1 VTGVGRVAAVTDDLV
16 LRERAAASDL
26 EDLSPLVLRNPVK
39 KPPVNGVTIAPRRI
53 APMGETYLLDNSKE
67 LDRLRLQSEVW
78 EPAGR
83 SLLDRLGAGDGR
95 RALDVGCGALGW
107 LRILSHAGWRTT
119 GTDIDASLLM
129 AAASLGLDVELVQ
142 DDIFDS
148 TLSAA
153 DFDLVHAR
161 FQLAPLGR
169 VEEQLNAYRRWLKPG
184 GVLVLEEPES
194 SSWRVLPEAQAV
206 DELISR
212 IRQTFLDRG
221 GDFDI
226 GRRLPELLG
235 GGEVDAHVHALPAS
249 HPYLQLPLQ
258 FARSLG
264 IGDTDAAE
272 AELAS
277 GDRFGLTF
285 TLVQAWRQF

>member
-1 VTGVGRVAAVTDDLV
+1 M
-16 LRERAAASDL
+16 
-26 EDLSPLVLRNPVK
+26 P
-39 KPPVNGVTIAPRRI
+39 
-53 APMGETYLLDNSKE
+53 ETYLLDNSKE

-83 SLLDRLGAGDGR
+83 TLLDRLGPGNGR

-107 LRILSHAGWRTT
+107 LRILSHTGWRTT
-119 GTDIDASLLM
+119 GTDLDENLLT
-129 AAASLGLDVELVQ
+129 AATSLGLGAELVR

-148 TLSAA
+148 QLPEHV
-153 DFDLVHAR
+153 FDLVHAR

-169 VEEQLNAYRRWLKPG
+169 VEEQLAAYRRWLKPG

-194 SSWRVLPEAQAV
+194 SSWRVLPEAPAV
-206 DELISR
+206 DELIRR

-226 GRRLPELLG
+226 GRRLPALLEG
-235 GGEVDAHVHALPAS
+235 TEVDAHVVALPAS
-249 HPYLQLPLQ
+249 HPYLELPLQ

-264 IGDTDAAE
+264 IGDTDAAT

-285 TLVQAWRQF
+285 TLVQAWREF